1 MRELTSDTNPRLKET
16 GITVLD
22 VYQAYADQGYEPS
35 EIAYAYKIELSDV
48 HYALAYYY
56 AHTEKL
62 KQLRYDEFTV
72 QQALS
77 ESGREL

>member
-1 MRELTSDTNPRLKET
+1 MKELTSDANPRLKET

-22 VYQAYADQGYEPS
+22 IYRAYAQQAYEPA

-56 AHTEKL
+56 SHE
-62 KQLRYDEFTV
+62 QDMRDIEHDEFTV
-72 QQALS
+72 QQALF
-77 ESGREL
+77 ESGQEL